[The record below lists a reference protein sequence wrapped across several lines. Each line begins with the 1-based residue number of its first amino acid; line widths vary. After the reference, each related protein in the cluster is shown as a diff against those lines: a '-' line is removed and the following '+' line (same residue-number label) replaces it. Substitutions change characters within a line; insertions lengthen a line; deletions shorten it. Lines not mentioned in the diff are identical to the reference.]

1 MTMAAAESRRGL
13 GRGLSA
19 LLGEAEA
26 DDAAAA
32 AEGRPAAREPGLE
45 GAREIPV
52 ELVHRNPGQPRQ
64 HFSEDEL
71 AELEES
77 IRVSGILQPILVRPS
92 PGRPG
97 EFEIVAGE
105 RRWRAA
111 QRAGV
116 TAIPALVR
124 ELGDDR
130 AYEIAIVENVQREDL
145 NAMEEARAYET
156 LMARMGYTQEQA
168 AKAVGKS
175 RSHLANTLR
184 LLQLPS
190 PVQDHVLN
198 GRLSAGHARAIL
210 ASDDQETVAER
221 VVARGMSVRDTEALV
236 RNKATGPKKASGPRR
251 SAKDADTAA
260 LEADLEDALGM
271 SVEVADRGGA
281 GEVRIR
287 YASLEQLDEI
297 CRRLTRV

>member
-1 MTMAAAESRRGL
+1 MALESRRGL

-19 LLGEAEA
+19 LLGEVEDEA
-26 DDAAAA
+26 
-32 AEGRPAAREPGLE
+32 PARGETGQGVRAPGLE

-52 ELVHRNPGQPRQ
+52 ELIHRNPNQPRQ
-64 HFSEDEL
+64 HFSEAEI

-77 IRVSGILQPILVRPS
+77 IRTSGVLQPILVRPS
-92 PGRPG
+92 PDKAG
-97 EFEIVAGE
+97 EYEIVAGE

-111 QRAGV
+111 QRAGIGV
-116 TAIPALVR
+116 IPALVR

-156 LMARMGYTQEQA
+156 LMNRMGYTQEQA

-184 LLQLPS
+184 LLQLPA
-190 PVQDHVLN
+190 PVQEHVLH

-210 ASDDQETVAER
+210 ACDEQETVAEH
-221 VVARGMSVRDTEALV
+221 VLARNLSVRDTEALV
-236 RNKATGPKKASGPRR
+236 RAKAAGPKKASGPRR
-251 SAKDADTAA
+251 AAKDADTAA
-260 LEADLEDALGM
+260 LEGDLEDALGM
-271 SVEVADRGGA
+271 RVDIADRGGA
-281 GEVRIR
+281 GEVTIR
-287 YASLEQLDEI
+287 YVSLEQLDEI
-297 CRRLTRV
+297 CRRLTRT